1 MYVMHSAVTDVRP
14 LLTLTLPRDR
24 SAAAVARR
32 ALAELELPCTE
43 ETRLAVA
50 LLATELINNAVMH
63 GCGRDI
69 QLDVAHDRERLRVEV
84 CDDGNGFDPSQR
96 TEREDPG
103 GWGLAIVENLSS
115 DWGMYEGS
123 THVWFEL
130 VL

>member
-1 MYVMHSAVTDVRP
+1 MSARP
-14 LLTLTLPRDR
+14 LLSLTVPRDR
-24 SAAAVARR
+24 TAAAAARR
-32 ALAELELPCTE
+32 ALAELDLPCTR
-43 ETRLAVA
+43 ETRMAIA

-63 GCGRDI
+63 GRGPEVR
-69 QLDVAHDRERLRVEV
+69 LDVAHDAERLRVEV
-84 CDDGNGFDPSQR
+84 CDQGNGFDPSQR

-130 VL
+130 DL